1 MRLPLSVL
9 STTLV
14 LVLTIA
20 ACKKDKPHESVTSVT
35 DTTIHIN
42 YIYLAT
48 SWQVQQDSVSQYEL
62 ILTSGSTVVLDTIA
76 AVNTPLSTDIKT
88 PSALVDMTVII
99 YRPVASAYYI
109 TTEKAI
115 SPGAWSLLPGSDSV
129 IGLPASNPI
138 PNYTNAYVYYTHVPV
153 ASGQPYYFSGSNANI
168 QMGTYN
174 NPSNDQLTLLFGQ
187 YPGFDVYLSFP
198 NQALYNF
205 HHMSGSSADTVD
217 LSTMDTAISLRIP
230 RPSIYTETE
239 VFVNGFTD
247 TTNLAQNISV
257 SANQPGVDTI
267 TGADLVYP
275 GYKKVFQKYQLS
287 YTAWDNAYADICSY
301 SDFWADS
308 INPTPILLDNT
319 YFNLL
324 SNTNNNFSVL
334 FTKGSPGSYSMQ
346 YTGTQFYLTVNAPSD
361 SVLLHPLSFLTALKG
376 KMLQNVALSSMQPT
390 DFSFGYEVIQGQ
402 LQPIVNAP
410 ITNLYANQRSTVPLT
425 FFQKTF

>member
-1 MRLPLSVL
+1 MRLHLSVL
-9 STTLV
+9 APTLI

-20 ACKKDKPHESVTSVT
+20 ACKKDKTHEPVTSVT
-35 DTTIHIN
+35 DTTVHIN

-62 ILTSGSTVVLDTIA
+62 ILSSGSTVVLDTIA

-115 SPGAWSLLPGSDSV
+115 SPGAWSLLPGSDSL
-129 IGLPASNPI
+129 IGLPASSPI
-138 PNYTNAYVYYTHVPV
+138 PNYSNAYVYYTHVPV
-153 ASGQPYYFSGSNANI
+153 ASGQPYYFSGSNTNI

-205 HHMSGSSADTVD
+205 HHMSGSPADTVD

-230 RPSIYTETE
+230 RPSIYTQTE
-239 VFVNGFTD
+239 VFVNGFPD

-275 GYKKVFQKYQLS
+275 GYKKVFQKYSFS
-287 YTAWDNAYADICSY
+287 YTGYDNGFADLCSY
-301 SDFWADS
+301 RDSWADS
-308 INPTPILLDNT
+308 INPRPILLDNT
-319 YFNLL
+319 YFNLM
-324 SNTNNNFSVL
+324 SNTNNNFSVT
-334 FTKGSPGSYSMQ
+334 FTKGSPGSYSMD
-346 YTGTQFYLTVNAPSD
+346 YTGTRFYLTVNASSD
-361 SVLLHPLSFLTALKG
+361 STLLHPLSFLTALKG
-376 KMLQNVALSSMQPT
+376 KMLQNVALTSMQPT

-402 LQPIVNAP
+402 LQPLVNAP
-410 ITNLYANQRSTVPLT
+410 ITNQYASQSSTSPTT
-425 FFQKTF
+425 FFIKTF